1 VIPLEE
7 QAEKLLDAIHRLEEV
22 ADAVPPEHAH
32 REFDETTLQVFW
44 KQWPDVAAWA
54 GSLWRML
61 SDELAHAARPHADP
75 ELDEIGEAG

>member
-1 VIPLEE
+1 MEE
-7 QAEKLLDAIHRLEEV
+7 AEKLLEAIARLEEV
-22 ADAVPPEHAH
+22 ADAVSPDDAH

-54 GSLWRML
+54 GSLWRLL
-61 SDELAHAARPHADP
+61 SDELAQAATPHADP